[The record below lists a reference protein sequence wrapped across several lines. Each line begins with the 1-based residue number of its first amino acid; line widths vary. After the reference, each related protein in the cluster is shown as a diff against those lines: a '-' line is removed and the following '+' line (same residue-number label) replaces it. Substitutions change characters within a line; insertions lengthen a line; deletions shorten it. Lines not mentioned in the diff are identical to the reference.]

1 MNIQSIS
8 EIRFTIENDLIPKSN
23 ETFGGANLIITSNV
37 NSPYTLSHN
46 ERYPQDI
53 IVRSEYYL
61 ELSWLVF
68 SLKDVFI
75 EEINYSNKY
84 GFYPLIG
91 EIMIREFAKN
101 QSISQVCLIVI
112 DEVIEGLKKGLW

>member
-8 EIRFTIENDLIPKSN
+8 EILFTIENGLIPKSS

-37 NSPYTLSHN
+37 NSKYTLSNN

-75 EEINYSNKY
+75 EEINYNNKY

-101 QSISQVCLIVI
+101 QTLSQVCLIVI

>member
-8 EIRFTIENDLIPKSN
+8 EIRFTIENGLIPKSS

-37 NSPYTLSHN
+37 NSQYTLAHN

-75 EEINYSNKY
+75 EELNYTNKY

-101 QSISQVCLIVI
+101 QTLSQVCLIVI

>member
-8 EIRFTIENDLIPKSN
+8 EIRFTIENGLIPKSS

-37 NSPYTLSHN
+37 NSQYTLSHN
-46 ERYPQDI
+46 ERYPKDI

-75 EEINYSNKY
+75 EEINYTNKY

-101 QSISQVCLIVI
+101 QTLSQVCLIVI
-112 DEVIEGLKKGLW
+112 DEVIEGLKKGLC